1 MHKATTNVIVK
12 RRRKRTSSPVTE
24 HPTAQNIERVSNL
37 ESAAIQGRSRAD
49 RLSDAINRATGSTPF
64 AVIHIA
70 WFATWILVN
79 TGSVPRLRP
88 FDPYPFNF
96 LTLVVSLEA
105 IFLSVFVLMSQNR
118 ITRQA
123 DKRAHL
129 DLQIDLLAEQELTA
143 MLQMQRAICRK
154 LEIEVGV
161 ADERLQGLLEDTD
174 IDKLAAR
181 LDKRLPTT

>member
-1 MHKATTNVIVK
+1 MHSRFHDDLDAPVLFLAK
-12 RRRKRTSSPVTE
+12 RLIHR
-24 HPTAQNIERVSNL
+24 
-37 ESAAIQGRSRAD
+37 GRSVQRDSMRDDEGGIDHSSHVAAGD
-49 RLSDAINRATGSTPF
+49 TRR
-64 AVIHIA
+64 IA
-70 WFATWILVN
+70 SSRI
-79 TGSVPRLRP
+79 
-88 FDPYPFNF
+88 NF

-154 LEIEVGV
+154 LDIEVDV